1 MFDIGFWE
9 LVLVAVVGLLV
20 LGPERL
26 PTAIRTASLW
36 LNRFRRAFSD
46 IKRDIERELG
56 TDELKRDLHNQ
67 RIMDT
72 LRETRD
78 QVAGELQKTRRQLED
93 IKPSNPPRQP
103 DDLPYDVSDI
113 VKSNPSESEA
123 ESADKTRP

>member
-26 PTAIRTASLW
+26 PTAIRTGSLW
-36 LNRFRRAFSD
+36 LNRFRRAFAD

-72 LRETRD
+72 LREARD
-78 QVAGELQKTRRQLED
+78 QVTDELQKTRRQLD
-93 IKPSNPPRQP
+93 DSQPSDSPRLP

-113 VKSNPSESEA
+113 VKPDPSPET
-123 ESADKTRP
+123 ADKTTRS

>member
-9 LVLVAVVGLLV
+9 LVLIAVVGLLV

-26 PTAIRTASLW
+26 PTAIRTGSLW
-36 LNRFRRAFSD
+36 LNRFRRMFSD

-78 QVAGELQKTRRQLED
+78 QVAGELQKTRRQLDD
-93 IKPSNPPRQP
+93 IQSANPSRLP

-113 VKSNPSESEA
+113 VKPDPPEPEA

>member
-26 PTAIRTASLW
+26 PTAIRTGSLW
-36 LNRFRRAFSD
+36 LNRFRRMFSD

-78 QVAGELQKTRRQLED
+78 QVTGELQKTRRQLDD
-93 IKPSNPPRQP
+93 IQPANPSRLP

-113 VKSNPSESEA
+113 VKSDPPEPEA

>member
-26 PTAIRTASLW
+26 PTAIRTGSLW

-72 LRETRD
+72 LRETRN
-78 QVAGELQKTRRQLED
+78 QVADELQKTRRQLDEQL
-93 IKPSNPPRQP
+93 PSSPPRLP

-113 VKSNPSESEA
+113 VKPDPA
-123 ESADKTRP
+123 ADSADKSRS